1 MEDVA
6 KAVGGE
12 ITFIPR
18 RKFEVGTSC
27 RYDKNR
33 KLLGWKY
40 KTEILDW
47 VKNFSSKVNDQKKI
61 AECVRALVKK
71 KF

>member
-1 MEDVA
+1 MNIGSGKATTVEDVA

-18 RKFEVGTSC
+18 RKFEVEAHLADMT
-27 RYDKNR
+27 KTE
-33 KLLGWKY
+33 KLLSWKY

-47 VKNFSSKVNDQKKI
+47 VKNFSSKAK
-61 AECVRALVKK
+61 
-71 KF
+71 